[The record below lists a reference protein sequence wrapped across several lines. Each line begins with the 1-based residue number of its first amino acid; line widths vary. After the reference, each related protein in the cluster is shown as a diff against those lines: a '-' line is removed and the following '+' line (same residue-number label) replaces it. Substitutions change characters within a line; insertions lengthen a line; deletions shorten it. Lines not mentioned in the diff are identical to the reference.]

1 MRKKGSTDE
10 EPQKADGE
18 KESAEVEWPSVLR
31 IGSGEEF
38 QQSLAVAQL
47 AFRLW
52 QESKTSNVK
61 LISKASPKDFLADAW
76 ELIEGAYTCVVRP
89 QSNKE
94 YLAEH
99 HGSDKAME
107 DIVGRILIASYVPF
121 QDLCDPEYKNRGET
135 KTIHGVKWIVY
146 RSELG
151 FDKLFWAY
159 WEDCR
164 MHWRNAKRSKNA
176 LPSVI
181 IFENR
186 GKETRIEDIATFAN
200 DKAAWKKLGQKK
212 LKEQWKR
219 HGLLYADFLALAKF
233 RREHD
238 KRVLNLRKK
247 PKRKPKRAAV
257 NGRAV
262 QRNRRAH

>member
-1 MRKKGSTDE
+1 MKKGGTDE

-18 KESAEVEWPSVLR
+18 KESAGVEWPSVLR
-31 IGSGEEF
+31 IGSSEDF
-38 QQSLAVAQL
+38 QQSLAVARL
-47 AFRLW
+47 AVKLW

-61 LISKASPKDFLADAW
+61 SIEKASPKDFLADAW
-76 ELIEGAYTCVVRP
+76 ELIESAYAC
-89 QSNKE
+89 
-94 YLAEH
+94 Y

-107 DIVGRILIASYVPF
+107 KVIGRILIESHVPF
-121 QDLCDPEYKNRGET
+121 QDLCDPDNKEKDET

-164 MHWRNAKRSKNA
+164 MHWRDAKKSKKA

-219 HGLLYADFLALAKF
+219 HGLPPVDFLALAKF

-238 KRVLNLRKK
+238 QRAANLTKR
-247 PKRKPKRAAV
+247 PKRKLKRAAIE
-257 NGRAV
+257 R
-262 QRNRRAH
+262 